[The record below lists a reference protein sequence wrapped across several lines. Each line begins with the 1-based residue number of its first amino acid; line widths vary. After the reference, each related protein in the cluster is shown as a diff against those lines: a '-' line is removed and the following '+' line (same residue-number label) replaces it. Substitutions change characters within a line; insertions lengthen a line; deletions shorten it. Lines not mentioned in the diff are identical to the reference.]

1 MIFMWFRNW
10 LSRLKKKTQ
19 GRNSSFLKFE
29 EGYSPPSE
37 DTFAAIG
44 ELSRVVKNN
53 PDAVEIY
60 LALGNLFRSQG
71 EIERAIQIRQNLIA
85 RPNLEDQFKARAWFE
100 LGNDF
105 KRAGLVD
112 RAVYAFER
120 AQKIVGP
127 EPAILGALAK
137 LFAESND
144 FKKAADYYSRLGQLI
159 PQAHYLVRWAKQL
172 RVRQQ
177 NDLGHKALQKALKV
191 YPGSVEAWLEL
202 ISRDYQKRNWRL
214 LAKNLSNGL
223 TKVSPNLKFVLLEG
237 LYQFARKGNSVSGVS
252 GVSGVSAASEQN
264 LSKLSQSID
273 SKCSQIVVKI
283 VSSSDQDLL
292 LSYYCALFLL
302 ASGNEERAK
311 NWLEKTLLLG
321 SDFWPARLELLAL
334 TEKKQELTDS
344 FRVQLEFFLQK
355 ARLVKKF
362 VCSRCGLKRE
372 QIFFVCPRCHS
383 WHSIS
388 FRIILN
394 D

>member
-172 RVRQQ
+172 KARQQ
-177 NDLGHKALQKALKV
+177 SDSGRKALQKALKV

-202 ISRDYQKRNWRL
+202 IIRDYQKKNWRS
-214 LAKNLSNGL
+214 LAKNLSHAL
-223 TKVSPNLKFVLLEG
+223 ASVSANLKFVLLEG
-237 LYQFARKGNSVSGVS
+237 LYQFAQGKSDNS
-252 GVSGVSAASEQN
+252 
-264 LSKLSQSID
+264 SKSFID
-273 SKCSQIVVKI
+273 FECSQIVVEI
-283 VSSSDQDLL
+283 VSRTDQDLL
-292 LSYYCALFLL
+292 LSFYCALFLL
-302 ASGNEERAK
+302 ASGNEEQTK
-311 NWLEKTLLLG
+311 DWLEKTLLLG
-321 SDFWPARLELLAL
+321 PDFWPARLELLAL
-334 TEKKQELTDS
+334 TEKEQELTDS

-355 ARLVKKF
+355 ARLVKRF

-388 FRIILN
+388 FRTRLN

>member
-127 EPAILGALAK
+127 EPAILGALAR

-172 RVRQQ
+172 KARQQ
-177 NDLGHKALQKALKV
+177 SDSGRKALQKALKV

-202 ISRDYQKRNWRL
+202 IIRDYQKKNWRS
-214 LAKNLSNGL
+214 LAKNLSHAL
-223 TKVSPNLKFVLLEG
+223 ASVSANLKFVLLEG
-237 LYQFARKGNSVSGVS
+237 LYQFAHGESDNS
-252 GVSGVSAASEQN
+252 
-264 LSKLSQSID
+264 SKSFID
-273 SKCSQIVVKI
+273 FECSQIVVEI
-283 VSSSDQDLL
+283 VSRTDQDLL
-292 LSYYCALFLL
+292 LSFYCALFLL
-302 ASGNEERAK
+302 ASGNEEQTK
-311 NWLEKTLLLG
+311 DWLEKTLLLG
-321 SDFWPARLELLAL
+321 PDFWPARLELLAL
-334 TEKKQELTDS
+334 TEKEQKLTDS

-355 ARLVKKF
+355 ARLVKRF

-388 FRIILN
+388 FRTRLN

>member
-1 MIFMWFRNW
+1 MIFMWYRNW

-19 GRNSSFLKFE
+19 GRNSCFLKLE
-29 EGYSPPSE
+29 EGYFPPSG

-60 LALGNLFRSQG
+60 LALGNLFRAQG

-85 RPNLEDQFKARAWFE
+85 RPNLDDQFKARAWFE

-172 RVRQQ
+172 KARQQ
-177 NDLGHKALQKALKV
+177 SDSGRKALQKALKV

-202 ISRDYQKRNWRL
+202 IIRDYQKKNWRS
-214 LAKNLSNGL
+214 LAKNLSHAL
-223 TKVSPNLKFVLLEG
+223 ASVSANLKFVLLEG
-237 LYQFARKGNSVSGVS
+237 LYQFAHGESDNS
-252 GVSGVSAASEQN
+252 
-264 LSKLSQSID
+264 SKSFID
-273 SKCSQIVVKI
+273 FECSQIVVEI
-283 VSSSDQDLL
+283 VSRTDQDLL
-292 LSYYCALFLL
+292 LSFYCALFLL
-302 ASGNEERAK
+302 ASGNEEQTK
-311 NWLEKTLLLG
+311 DWLEKTLLLG
-321 SDFWPARLELLAL
+321 PDFWPARLELLAL
-334 TEKKQELTDS
+334 TEKEQELTDS

-355 ARLVKKF
+355 ARLVKRF

>member
-1 MIFMWFRNW
+1 M
-10 LSRLKKKTQ
+10 SRFKKKKHKDD
-19 GRNSSFLKFE
+19 SSFLKLE
-29 EGYSPPSE
+29 EGYLPPSG

-60 LALGNLFRSQG
+60 LALGNLFRAQG

-85 RPNLEDQFKARAWFE
+85 RPNLDDQFKARAWFE

-112 RAVYAFER
+112 RAVYAFEK

-127 EPAILGALAK
+127 EPAILGALAR

-144 FKKAADYYSRLGQLI
+144 FKKAAEYYSRLDQLI

-172 RVRQQ
+172 KARQQ
-177 NDLGHKALQKALKV
+177 SDSGRKALQKALKV

-202 ISRDYQKRNWRL
+202 IIRDYQKKNWRS
-214 LAKNLSNGL
+214 LAKNLSHAL
-223 TKVSPNLKFVLLEG
+223 ASVSANLKFVLLEG
-237 LYQFARKGNSVSGVS
+237 LYQFARRESDNS
-252 GVSGVSAASEQN
+252 
-264 LSKLSQSID
+264 SKSLID
-273 SKCSQIVVKI
+273 FECSQIVVET
-283 VSSSDQDLL
+283 VSGTDQDLL
-292 LSYYCALFLL
+292 LSFYCALFLL
-302 ASGNEERAK
+302 ASENEEQAK
-311 NWLEKTLLLG
+311 DWLEKTLVLG
-321 SDFWPARLELLAL
+321 PDFWPARLELLAL
-334 TEKKQELTDS
+334 TEKEQELTDS

-355 ARLVKKF
+355 ARLVKRF
-362 VCSRCGLKRE
+362 ICSRCGLKRE

-388 FRIILN
+388 FRTRLN

>member
-60 LALGNLFRSQG
+60 LALGNLFRAQG

-85 RPNLEDQFKARAWFE
+85 RPNLDDQFKARAWFE

-112 RAVYAFER
+112 RAVYAFEK

-127 EPAILGALAK
+127 EPAILGALAR

-144 FKKAADYYSRLGQLI
+144 FKKAAEYYSRLDQLI

-172 RVRQQ
+172 KARQQ
-177 NDLGHKALQKALKV
+177 SDSGRKALQKALKV

-202 ISRDYQKRNWRL
+202 IIRDYQKKNWRS
-214 LAKNLSNGL
+214 LAKNLSHAL
-223 TKVSPNLKFVLLEG
+223 ASVSANLKFVLLEG
-237 LYQFARKGNSVSGVS
+237 LYQFAHGESDNS
-252 GVSGVSAASEQN
+252 
-264 LSKLSQSID
+264 SKSFID
-273 SKCSQIVVKI
+273 FECSQIVV
-283 VSSSDQDLL
+283 
-292 LSYYCALFLL
+292 
-302 ASGNEERAK
+302 
-311 NWLEKTLLLG
+311 
-321 SDFWPARLELLAL
+321 
-334 TEKKQELTDS
+334 
-344 FRVQLEFFLQK
+344 
-355 ARLVKKF
+355 
-362 VCSRCGLKRE
+362 
-372 QIFFVCPRCHS
+372 
-383 WHSIS
+383 
-388 FRIILN
+388 
-394 D
+394 